1 MKIKMNR
8 TKNVEGDRKICKF
21 GHKT

>member
-1 MKIKMNR
+1 MEP
-8 TKNVEGDRKICKF
+8 KNTEEDRKICKF